1 MTTVAYLMATRTG
14 ALPSVIPTGR
24 AGQFLPCAFANMRL
38 PTDPLFYF
46 TLTLENIV
54 VGSRYRI
61 TRQSTGEELAIGV
74 ASSTTEVI
82 SGVPSFSGNML
93 MDITIRKASGSPNYK
108 IFDTAAYANQAG
120 SSAYILQQLDE

>member
-1 MTTVAYLMATRTG
+1 MISIPSPFCTIVPAARGKMSSTG
-14 ALPSVIPTGR
+14 FMSVGV
-24 AGQFLPCAFANMRL
+24 FRL
-38 PTDPLFYF
+38 PTDPLYYME
-46 TLTLENIV
+46 LTLENIV

-61 TRQSTGEELAIGV
+61 TRQSTGQELATGV

-82 SGVPSFSGNML
+82 VGVPSFSSNML

-108 IFDTAAYANQAG
+108 IFDTAAYANPAG

>member
-1 MTTVAYLMATRTG
+1 MTISC
-14 ALPSVIPTGR
+14 LPGFPSLQPASRGKSVSSGGNR
-24 AGQFLPCAFANMRL
+24 SMGVLRL

-46 TLTLENIV
+46 DLTLENIV

-61 TRQSTGEELAIGV
+61 TRQSTGAELATGV

-82 SGVPSFSGNML
+82 SGVPSFSSNML

>member
-1 MTTVAYLMATRTG
+1 MTHCIASGFATLVPATRG
-14 ALPSVIPTGR
+14 KISSSGVESIGV
-24 AGQFLPCAFANMRL
+24 FRL

-46 TLTLENIV
+46 SLTLENIV

-61 TRQSTGEELAIGV
+61 TRQSTGEELATGV

-82 SGVPSFSGNML
+82 SGVPSFSSNML

-108 IFDTAAYANQAG
+108 IFDTAAYAAQAG